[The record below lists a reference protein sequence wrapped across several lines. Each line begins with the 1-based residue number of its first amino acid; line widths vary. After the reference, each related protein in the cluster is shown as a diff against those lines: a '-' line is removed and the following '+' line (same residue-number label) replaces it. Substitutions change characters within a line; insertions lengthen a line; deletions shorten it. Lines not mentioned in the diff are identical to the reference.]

1 MTFTIV
7 TVLHDSAPELPRL
20 LASIDAQPRPRP
32 QIVAVDSGSS
42 DDGPRLARDAGAEIV
57 VMDGNPGFGAA
68 SNAGVA
74 QARHSVTVLLNPD
87 CELLD
92 ASLAELVAR
101 AEEREALVVPR
112 LLNADGS
119 PQRSAHPLPGRPAA
133 LVRAVL
139 PTRSLPEPHRAR
151 RTRGVGW
158 AIAACMAG
166 RTEMLRRL
174 GPFDP
179 TAFLFYEDLDLCLRA
194 RVAGVPTLLRP
205 EVRVRHLGA
214 RSTTRAFGGE
224 AFALQAQRRRE
235 VIGARLGRRAL
246 RIDDAAQALTF
257 ALRAAVGRERER
269 NVAALR
275 ALRDVRR
282 VSPTG

>member
-1 MTFTIV
+1 
-7 TVLHDSAPELPRL
+7 
-20 LASIDAQPRPRP
+20 
-32 QIVAVDSGSS
+32 
-42 DDGPRLARDAGAEIV
+42 
-57 VMDGNPGFGAA
+57 
-68 SNAGVA
+68 
-74 QARHSVTVLLNPD
+74 
-87 CELLD
+87 
-92 ASLAELVAR
+92 
-101 AEEREALVVPR
+101 
-112 LLNADGS
+112 
-119 PQRSAHPLPGRPAA
+119 
-133 LVRAVL
+133 
-139 PTRSLPEPHRAR
+139 
-151 RTRGVGW
+151 
-158 AIAACMAG
+158 
-166 RTEMLRRL
+166 
-174 GPFDP
+174 
-179 TAFLFYEDLDLCLRA
+179 
-194 RVAGVPTLLRP
+194 VAGVPTLLHP

>member
-1 MTFTIV
+1 VTFTIV

-20 LASIDAQPRPRP
+20 LASIDAHLRPRP

-42 DDGPRLARDAGAEIV
+42 DQGPRLAREGGAEVV

-74 QARHSVTVLLNPD
+74 RARHPVTVLLNPD

-92 ASLAELVAR
+92 AGLAQLVAR

-119 PQRSAHPLPGRPAA
+119 SQRSAHPLPGRPAA
-133 LVRAVL
+133 LARAVL
-139 PTRSLPEPHRAR
+139 PTRSVPEPHRAR
-151 RTRGVGW
+151 RARRVGW

-179 TAFLFYEDLDLCLRA
+179 AAFLFYEDLDLCLRA
-194 RVAGVPTLLRP
+194 RVAGVPTVLHP
-205 EVRVRHLGA
+205 EVRVRHLGG

-224 AFALQAQRRRE
+224 AFALRAQRRRA
-235 VIGARLGRRAL
+235 VIGARLGQRAL
-246 RIDDAAQALTF
+246 RIDDTAQALTF
-257 ALRAAVGRERER
+257 ALRAAGGRERER
-269 NVAALR
+269 NLAALR